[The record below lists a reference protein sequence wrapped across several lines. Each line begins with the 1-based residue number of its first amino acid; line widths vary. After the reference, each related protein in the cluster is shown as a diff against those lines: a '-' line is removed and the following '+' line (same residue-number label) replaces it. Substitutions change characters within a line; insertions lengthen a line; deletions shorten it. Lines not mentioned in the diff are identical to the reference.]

1 MGRRHV
7 GKRDAKDIA
16 RERIETLFGL
26 AEKEAL
32 GGSTARAKRY
42 VTLALRLGE
51 RHKVRAG
58 HKRTYCPSC
67 FAFFTPPKNLRVRT
81 HNGKISMTCLECG
94 HIIRYP
100 VKRPRA

>member
-7 GKRDAKDIA
+7 GKGDAKDIA
-16 RERIETLFGL
+16 RERIETLFEL

-32 GGSTARAKRY
+32 GGSQERAKRY
-42 VTLALRLGE
+42 VSLALRLGE

-58 HKRTYCPSC
+58 HKRSYCPSC
-67 FAFFTPPKNLRVRT
+67 HAFFAPPRNLRVRT
-81 HNGKISMTCLECG
+81 HRGRVSMTCLGCG

-100 VKRPRA
+100 VKKSRA

>member
-16 RERIETLFGL
+16 RERIEALFSL
-26 AEKEAL
+26 AGKEASE
-32 GGSTARAKRY
+32 GRQERAKRY

-58 HKRTYCPSC
+58 HKRTYCPEC
-67 FAFFTPPKNLRVRT
+67 FAYFLPARNLRVRT
-81 HNGKISMTCLECG
+81 NRGKVTMTCLECG
-94 HIIRYP
+94 HVVRYP
-100 VKRPRA
+100 IRKPRT